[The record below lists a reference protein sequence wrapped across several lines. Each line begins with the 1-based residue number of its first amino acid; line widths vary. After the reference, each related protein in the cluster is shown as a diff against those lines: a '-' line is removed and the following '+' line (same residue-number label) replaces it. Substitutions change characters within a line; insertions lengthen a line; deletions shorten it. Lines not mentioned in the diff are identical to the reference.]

1 MYPNIVVPRGTILYS
16 GGRYDKCLDKYTYIG
31 QAGHKSDG
39 KIMYLSPNENTAIG
53 YAVGSLGVV
62 KKYVVME
69 DLILKD
75 ITENM
80 AHFEYDQLEPFCK
93 DADGY
98 FLDWGMEGNM
108 DHVEV
113 AICDISKK
121 VKYEECKTD
130 IRSNRPYSY
139 ECVDFCGKKSK
150 TPKKSQS
157 KLSKSPRKS
166 RSKPKTFSKRE
177 RQHKN
182 RTRKYTIYS

>member
-1 MYPNIVVPRGTILYS
+1 MYSNIVVPRGTILYS
-16 GGRYDKCLDKYTYIG
+16 GGRYDMCIDKYKYIG

-39 KIMYLSPNENTAIG
+39 KIMYLSPNENTAFG
-53 YAVGSLGVV
+53 YAVGSLGIV

-108 DHVEV
+108 EHVEV
-113 AICDISKK
+113 AICDVSKK
-121 VKYEECKTD
+121 IKYEECKTQKD
-130 IRSNRPYSY
+130 FKLNRPYSY
-139 ECVDFCGKKSK
+139 ECANFCAAEVEKIGG
-150 TPKKSQS
+150 
-157 KLSKSPRKS
+157 KS
-166 RSKPKTFSKRE
+166 RRKMGRKR
-177 RQHKN
+177 
-182 RTRKYTIYS
+182 RTRKFNLFGF